1 MLKNTSTT
9 ITYTV
14 WNSLTGGLQMG
25 DSANHSCSLSL
36 NGGAFVTATNSP
48 SEVGAGVYALV
59 LTAAET
65 NADLVTLSVTSSTT
79 AVVIPPVQIVFH
91 DSSAY
96 KADVSGI
103 PASVWSAATRTL
115 SDPVSVSSASVSSI
129 ASAAASDV
137 WSASSRTLSAPPEIA
152 SNSISA
158 IVSSVWAANSR
169 TLSAP
174 VNVSTTSISAI
185 QNGLATASALSTVD
199 SVCNAIQA
207 KTDLI
212 PARPAAEGSAM
223 TLTSL
228 YDDLKTLSTSSI
240 ASAVLGFDI
249 SDVENTAPLFSLCTV
264 ILAQLQSA
272 VNGTDWTIYRTDGTT
287 QHAVRTLAVSSEAEP
302 VTGVSGP

>member
-9 ITYTV
+9 ITYTA
-14 WNSLTGGLQMG
+14 WNSLTGELCTG
-25 DSANHSCSLSL
+25 DSANHTCSLSL

-48 SEVGAGVYALV
+48 SEVGSGVYALV

-91 DSSAY
+91 DANAY
-96 KADVSGI
+96 KADLSGI
-103 PASVWSAATRTL
+103 PSSVWSA
-115 SDPVSVSSASVSSI
+115 D
-129 ASAAASDV
+129 
-137 WSASSRTLSAPPEIA
+137 SRTLSAPPEIA

-174 VNVSTTSISAI
+174 VNVSTTSVSAI
-185 QNGLATASALSTVD
+185 QNGLAMASALSTVD
-199 SVCNAIQA
+199 SVCDAIQA
-207 KTDLI
+207 KTDLL
-212 PARPAAEGSAM
+212 PAQPAAEGSAM
-223 TLTSL
+223 TLTSQ
-228 YDDLKTLSTSSI
+228 YDDLKTLNTSSI

-249 SDVENTAPLFSLCTV
+249 SNVENTAPLYSLCTV